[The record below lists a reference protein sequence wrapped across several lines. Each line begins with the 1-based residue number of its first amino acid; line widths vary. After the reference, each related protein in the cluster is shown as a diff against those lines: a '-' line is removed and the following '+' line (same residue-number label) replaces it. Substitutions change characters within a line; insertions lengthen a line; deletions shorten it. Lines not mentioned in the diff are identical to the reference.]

1 MDFTTSI
8 HVFWA
13 VICVWM
19 AWVAYRV
26 RKTRVSPKQIVMLK
40 EGETLVGV
48 IQRGH
53 GQYVFVGTELER
65 YQDNLTPEEIRL
77 LKQELY
83 KGYE

>member
-1 MDFTTSI
+1 MDGVDGI
-8 HVFWA
+8 QDA
-13 VICVWM
+13 
-19 AWVAYRV
+19 
-26 RKTRVSPKQIVMLK
+26 K
-40 EGETLVGV
+40 ELGIPETDRNAQRRQTLVGV
-48 IQRGH
+48 VKRGH